1 VLARWTRE
9 RAGVTVVTQNVDGLH
24 ERAGTERLV
33 RLHGSIW
40 RVRCWRQC
48 SAAPRDWLD
57 DTTPLPHLPPRCPH
71 CNGLARPAVVWFG
84 EALDPHDV
92 RMASEAA
99 ACDVFLTVGTSAIVH
114 PAAGLV
120 HLAKRHGAF
129 TVEINVEATEATS
142 VVDVALQ
149 GKAEEILRSLDG
161 PS

>member
-1 VLARWTRE
+1 
-9 RAGVTVVTQNVDGLH
+9 
-24 ERAGTERLV
+24 
-33 RLHGSIW
+33 
-40 RVRCWRQC
+40 
-48 SAAPRDWLD
+48 
-57 DTTPLPHLPPRCPH
+57 
-71 CNGLARPAVVWFG
+71 
-84 EALDPHDV
+84 
-92 RMASEAA
+92 MASEAA